1 MAESAAARALR
12 LIDLVPYLVANP
24 GVSVKETAALFKVS
38 VTELVKDLDLL
49 FMCGLPGYTHL
60 ELIDLSVED
69 GVITIREP
77 QNLEVPRRFTES
89 EALILRVA
97 LSALEEL
104 LPKEKRAV
112 VAKLRAK
119 VSNLFNAE
127 VPQDALFYQGD
138 PSKEKMRLISK
149 SLEQGTKLQITYLNP
164 LRQDRS
170 VRKISIQRV
179 KAEPKRTLIEAWC
192 DSSKGIRTFN
202 LSQIEKIVETDEKV
216 TLAEEEQRDN
226 RVLARVKANADSY
239 FVSENQAQLKLTDE
253 GYEIEIFQPEWLVRK
268 VLAEAGT
275 AKLLAPQDLAKRVS
289 ELATRA
295 LSLYR

>member
-1 MAESAAARALR
+1 M
-12 LIDLVPYLVANP
+12 
-24 GVSVKETAALFKVS
+24 
-38 VTELVKDLDLL
+38 
-49 FMCGLPGYTHL
+49 
-60 ELIDLSVED
+60 
-69 GVITIREP
+69 
-77 QNLEVPRRFTES
+77 
-89 EALILRVA
+89 ILRVA

-104 LPKEKRAV
+104 LPQDKRAV

-119 VSNLFNAE
+119 VSSLFNAE

-149 SLEQGTKLQITYLNP
+149 SIEQGTKLEITYLNP

-202 LSQIEKIVETDEKV
+202 LAQIEKIVETDEKV
-216 TLAEEEQRDN
+216 TIADEEEQDN
-226 RVLARVKANADSY
+226 RVLATIKANADSY
-239 FVSENQAQLKLTDE
+239 FVSENQAQLKLTDK

-268 VLAEAGT
+268 VLAEAGM
-275 AKLLAPQDLAKRVS
+275 AKLLAPQDMAKRVS
-289 ELATRA
+289 ELANKA
-295 LSLYR
+295 LALYR

>member
-1 MAESAAARALR
+1 M
-12 LIDLVPYLVANP
+12 
-24 GVSVKETAALFKVS
+24 LFRS
-38 VTELVKDLDLL
+38 
-49 FMCGLPGYTHL
+49 
-60 ELIDLSVED
+60 
-69 GVITIREP
+69 
-77 QNLEVPRRFTES
+77 
-89 EALILRVA
+89 
-97 LSALEEL
+97 
-104 LPKEKRAV
+104 EKRAV